1 MIENGPNL
9 RIERRAV
16 LKMPAL
22 AALGILESFQDP
34 ARSAAESS
42 EKLTFDDFVKRV
54 GSMAQQLIA
63 DAIRNE
69 DDYLFKVASLAAR
82 TEGVPN
88 ATLGEPFKGVIRSGL
103 NYRGSGIVVVQWSME
118 AGLKYPAHNH
128 PNYNGVTV
136 GLEGECRISNFD
148 IVGKAPDLGTR
159 GNFKV
164 QETQSQL
171 MIPGRV
177 VSMMS
182 TAHHNIHRLQ
192 TTSRRVRGIDV
203 MTLVGKHVG
212 FAFVEIDDASR
223 NSEGIHEARWGEYN
237 ER

>member
-1 MIENGPNL
+1 
-9 RIERRAV
+9 
-16 LKMPAL
+16 MPAL
-22 AALGILESFQDP
+22 AAFGILESFQEQ
-34 ARSAAESS
+34 ARSAESS
-42 EKLTFDDFVKRV
+42 DKLTFDDFVKRV

-63 DAIRNE
+63 DANRNE

-82 TEGVPN
+82 TEGVPS

-136 GLEGECRISNFD
+136 GLEGECRIANFD
-148 IVGKAPDLGTR
+148 IVGKAPDLGTP
-159 GNFKV
+159 GNFEV
-164 QETQSQL
+164 QESQSQL

-177 VSMMS
+177 VSIMS

-192 TTSRRVRGIDV
+192 TTSHRVRGIDV
-203 MTLVGKHVG
+203 MTLVGKHIG

-223 NSEGIHEARWGEYN
+223 NSEGIHEAHWGEYF